1 MGMYD
6 HLNNITRTLQENQK
20 REELKTTTATIN
32 QQKKYNLISLLF
44 DEIREAE
51 EEGFNLYSD
60 ITKDRIITNVLHFE
74 DTPTLNNIDFTRYFL
89 EANYY
94 KLIAK
99 NKTIQKAEQK
109 QTAQTQKEQLQ
120 TKKLQLQ
127 IEALEEKKKAQQQK
141 QIELTQ
147 QQKID
152 LAQIIKILFYIFII
166 PIGIIGGFFVE
177 CAKASARSGTRRV

>member
-20 REELKTTTATIN
+20 KEELKTTTATIN

-74 DTPTLNNIDFTRYFL
+74 DSPTLNNIDFTRYFL
-89 EANYY
+89 ESNYY

-109 QTAQTQKEQLQ
+109 QTTQTQKEQLQ
-120 TKKLQLQ
+120 AKKIQLQ

-141 QIELTQ
+141 QQID
-147 QQKID
+147 KID
-152 LAQIIKILFYIFII
+152 ISKTINILLYLFLAPFL
-166 PIGIIGGFFVE
+166 IIGFFAIE
-177 CAKASARSGTRRV
+177 CAKASGGSGRRRR

>member
-1 MGMYD
+1 MYD

-20 REELKTTTATIN
+20 KEELKTTTATIN

-74 DTPTLNNIDFTRYFL
+74 DSPTLNNIDFTRYFL
-89 EANYY
+89 ESNYY

-109 QTAQTQKEQLQ
+109 QTTQTQKEQLQ
-120 TKKLQLQ
+120 AKKIQLQ

-141 QIELTQ
+141 QQID
-147 QQKID
+147 KID
-152 LAQIIKILFYIFII
+152 ISKTINILLYLFLAPFL
-166 PIGIIGGFFVE
+166 IIGFFAIE
-177 CAKASARSGTRRV
+177 CAKASGGSGRRRR

>member
-20 REELKTTTATIN
+20 KEELKTTTATIN

-74 DTPTLNNIDFTRYFL
+74 DSPTLNNIDFTRYFL
-89 EANYY
+89 ESNYY

-99 NKTIQKAEQK
+99 NKTIQKAEQR
-109 QTAQTQKEQLQ
+109 QTTQTQKEQLQ
-120 TKKLQLQ
+120 AKKLQLQ

-141 QIELTQ
+141 QQ
-147 QQKID
+147 QINKADISKTINILIYLF
-152 LAQIIKILFYIFII
+152 LAPFL
-166 PIGIIGGFFVE
+166 IIGFFAIE
-177 CAKASARSGTRRV
+177 CAKASGGSGRRRR